1 MPDRENTLP
10 LIIFQ
15 SIFQTTFDSLNR
27 CHVLL
32 WLRSRNDDEPPLLSH
47 GNDAS
52 LQPALHQKFHSYQTI
67 RALRHGCLPS
77 TEQLAVILRRLQA
90 ADLLDP
96 DPALSEPGHGLAG
109 QAKQWLKDLTQLL
122 LRKNDEDQLQELAS
136 SLPRARVS
144 VDAPDSSRQARRAKA
159 KADAAAG

>member
-1 MPDRENTLP
+1 MSC
-10 LIIFQ
+10 FG
-15 SIFQTTFDSLNR
+15 
-27 CHVLL
+27 CG
-32 WLRSRNDDEPPLLSH
+32 SRDTDESSPLLPH

-52 LQPALHQKFHSYQTI
+52 LQPALHQKFHSYQMI
-67 RALRHGCLPS
+67 RALRHGYLPS

-96 DPALSEPGHGLAG
+96 DPALSEAGHGLAG
-109 QAKQWLKDLTQLL
+109 QVKQWLEDLTQLL

-136 SLPRARVS
+136 SLPRVRVS